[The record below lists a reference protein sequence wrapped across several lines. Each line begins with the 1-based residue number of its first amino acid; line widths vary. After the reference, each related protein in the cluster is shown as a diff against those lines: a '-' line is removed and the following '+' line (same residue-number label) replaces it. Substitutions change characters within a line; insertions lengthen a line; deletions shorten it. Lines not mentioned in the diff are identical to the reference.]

1 MSHSPS
7 HIPILGPGRVTS
19 ECTLCLYLSDGDD
32 EKHYSSSIIGVL
44 AKSELGE
51 TGWQLYHTAQSI
63 PTPTFH
69 VWCRWITPLCV

>member
-1 MSHSPS
+1 MARLSSCPSETLIDLGMSHSPC

-51 TGWQLYHTAQSI
+51 TG
-63 PTPTFH
+63 
-69 VWCRWITPLCV
+69 